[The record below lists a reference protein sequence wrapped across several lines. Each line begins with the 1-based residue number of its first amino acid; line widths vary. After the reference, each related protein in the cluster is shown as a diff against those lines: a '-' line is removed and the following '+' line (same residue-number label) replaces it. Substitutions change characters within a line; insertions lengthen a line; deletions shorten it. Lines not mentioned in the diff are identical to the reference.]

1 MEERQHRT
9 RRLTPE
15 QKWQVFLEA
24 SRKNATDAEVC
35 RRWGITPWQL
45 RAIRER
51 AKDGA
56 TEAFTKGPG
65 RPRKDPVVT
74 GLEREVERTSKAL
87 KELAIENTL
96 LREKSM
102 GHDRAHPRDQAAR
115 GDQAPHHQGR
125 GERQRRG
132 DQRAPGL

>member
-1 MEERQHRT
+1 VSDRVERRK
-9 RRLTPE
+9 RLTPE

-51 AKDGA
+51 VKDGA
-56 TEAFTKGPG
+56 KEALTRGPG
-65 RPRKDPVVT
+65 RPRRDPEIT
-74 GLEREVERTSKAL
+74 ELEHEVERTSKAL

-96 LREKSM
+96 LRGKVN
-102 GHDRAHPRDQAAR
+102 G
-115 GDQAPHHQGR
+115 G
-125 GERQRRG
+125 
-132 DQRAPGL
+132 

>member
-1 MEERQHRT
+1 MRERIERK

-51 AKDGA
+51 VKDGA
-56 TEAFTKGPG
+56 TEALAKGPG
-65 RPRKDPVVT
+65 RPRKDRAVAE
-74 GLEREVERTSKAL
+74 LEREVERTGRAL

-96 LREKSM
+96 LRGKVD
-102 GHDRAHPRDQAAR
+102 GV
-115 GDQAPHHQGR
+115 
-125 GERQRRG
+125 
-132 DQRAPGL
+132 

>member
-1 MEERQHRT
+1 MEDREHR
-9 RRLTPE
+9 RKRLTPE

-24 SRKNATDAEVC
+24 SRKNTSDAAVC

-56 TEAFTKGPG
+56 KEAFSRGPG
-65 RPRKDPVVT
+65 RPRRDPEIT
-74 GLEREVERTSKAL
+74 ELEAEVERTSKAL

-96 LREKSM
+96 LRGKVN
-102 GHDRAHPRDQAAR
+102 GA
-115 GDQAPHHQGR
+115 
-125 GERQRRG
+125 
-132 DQRAPGL
+132 